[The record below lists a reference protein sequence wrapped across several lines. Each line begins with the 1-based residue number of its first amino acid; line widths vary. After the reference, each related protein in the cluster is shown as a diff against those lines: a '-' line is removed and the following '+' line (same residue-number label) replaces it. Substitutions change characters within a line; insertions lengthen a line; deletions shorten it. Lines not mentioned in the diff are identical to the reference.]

1 MGQFIADVW
10 NGRTFSLAKHYWL
23 FLAVPS
29 AIFSALVKVLEFNSL
44 SFNPTTYGW
53 VAGILWTITLI
64 AFGFGYVGLINCA
77 RVRRFRGWSAVAVT
91 VASLSLVLGVLNTVD
106 QFSAAPANDIQQ
118 LYDSVMALNAR
129 LPKKVDAMTTVTKVD
144 YSDGIYTYYYDI
156 DPTVYQSPN
165 WSTERLKRTITSNA
179 CETFKGIL
187 GTRALRT
194 VRYVY
199 KTSQR
204 PEIVIEVAQKD
215 CEVTQ

>member
-1 MGQFIADVW
+1 MRTHVEHPFTCLHDLSKIWCKSMLARQFSLHRARSHLEAVGMGQFIADVW

-91 VASLSLVLGVLNTVD
+91 VASLSLVLPFLMLLSG
-106 QFSAAPANDIQQ
+106 QS
-118 LYDSVMALNAR
+118 
-129 LPKKVDAMTTVTKVD
+129 
-144 YSDGIYTYYYDI
+144 I
-156 DPTVYQSPN
+156 D
-165 WSTERLKRTITSNA
+165 
-179 CETFKGIL
+179 
-187 GTRALRT
+187 GTRAFRRDTGEATETCQTL
-194 VRYVY
+194 
-199 KTSQR
+199 
-204 PEIVIEVAQKD
+204 
-215 CEVTQ
+215 